1 MGTLTGLMSL
11 AGSALIADQAA
22 LTTTA
27 ENISN
32 QNTDGYSR
40 RTVTFQE
47 GVTVNVGGAS
57 IGSGVTASATV
68 VRNRVLLRSVQ
79 QATEASSASSTRL
92 TALNNLQ
99 SLFTIGA
106 SGDDES
112 GIGSAISD
120 FFSAASS
127 LSASPNDSTARQ
139 AMYGA
144 AQTLASSLNRTAAQ
158 IAAQSSSLNQQVQS
172 GVESVNGLTAQVA
185 SLNQQISQ
193 ASAGDNVDTLLDQ
206 RDQLVT
212 QISQLVDVS
221 TVVGSNNT
229 MNLTLANGTPLV
241 TGSKAMALSTATI
254 SGVTRIYAASAA
266 GGADVTGVIRGGGVG
281 GALQVRDED
290 LPAVTSQL
298 DNIAQAIASAVNTQ
312 NAAGVTSSGSPGG
325 DIFSGVTAATL
336 TVSAADANAIAVS
349 STSAGDGNNAL
360 AIANLQNAPL
370 VGGETPSASFANML
384 SGLGQTAS
392 AASTANSAA
401 SAVLTQNSTQWDN
414 VAGVSLDQE
423 GANLTQ
429 YQRSY
434 QAAAKVLAIVNELM
448 ADAINLGEPTTVS

>member
-1 MGTLTGLMSL
+1 MSL
-11 AGSALIADQAA
+11 AGSALTADQAA

-32 QNTDGYSR
+32 QNTDGYNR

-47 GVTVNVGGAS
+47 GVTVSVGGAT

-79 QATEASSASSTRL
+79 QATEASSASTTRL

-99 SLFTIGA
+99 SLFTIGT
-106 SGDDES
+106 SGDDGS
-112 GIGSAISD
+112 GIGSAISG

-127 LSASPNDSTARQ
+127 LSASPNDSTVRQ

-144 AQTLASSLNRTAAQ
+144 AETLASSLNRTSAQ
-158 IAAQSSSLNQQVQS
+158 IAAQTSSLDQQVQS

-185 SLNQQISQ
+185 SLNKQIGQ
-193 ASAGDNVDTLLDQ
+193 AAAGDNLDTLLDQ

-221 TVVGSNNT
+221 TVLSPNNT
-229 MNLTLANGTPLV
+229 MNLTLANGIPLV
-241 TGSKAMALSTATI
+241 TGSKAMALTTATA
-254 SGVTRIYAASAA
+254 SGVTRIYAASSA
-266 GGADVTGVIRGGGVG
+266 GGADVTGVIRGGSVG
-281 GALQVRDED
+281 GALQARDED

-298 DNIAQAIASAVNTQ
+298 DSIAQAIASAVNTQ

-325 DIFSGVTAATL
+325 DIFSGTTAATL
-336 TVSAADANAIAVS
+336 TVSATDANAIAVS

-360 AIANLQNAPL
+360 AIADLQNAPF
-370 VGGETPSASFANML
+370 VGGDTPSDSFANLL

-392 AASTANSAA
+392 AASTANSSA

-423 GANLTQ
+423 ASNLTQ